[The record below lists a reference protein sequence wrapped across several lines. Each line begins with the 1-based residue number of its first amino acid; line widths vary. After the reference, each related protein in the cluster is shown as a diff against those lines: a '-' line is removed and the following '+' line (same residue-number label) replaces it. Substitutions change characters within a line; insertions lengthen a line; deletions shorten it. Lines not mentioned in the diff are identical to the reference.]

1 MFNGKCHYKSP
12 FSIAM
17 LVYQRVVWLASLQ
30 HAEWSECWAIADSY
44 DVNLYR
50 LYLLSNG
57 RCSLRPR
64 RHQCQASSSVLTSS
78 RWACQ
83 GGETP
88 RWKTQLSRW
97 DFITK
102 RKWKDAESRPVP
114 HDLAILM
121 DSKCSK
127 KEVAILMIWWSKK
140 LRVSVRISC
149 MEAMGPSDQRDKRD
163 LRHTLKSHTT
173 KGLKKN

>member
-1 MFNGKCHYKSP
+1 MGGI
-12 FSIAM
+12 IAACRM
-17 LVYQRVVWLASLQ
+17 
-30 HAEWSECWAIADSY
+30 IGM
-44 DVNLYR
+44 
-50 LYLLSNG
+50 LSN
-57 RCSLRPR
+57 RWLVWCQSLPSLPVEQRALLIKRPR

-121 DSKCSK
+121 DSKYSK
-127 KEVAILMIWWSKK
+127 KGVAILMIWWSKK

-173 KGLKKN
+173 NGLKKN

>member
-1 MFNGKCHYKSP
+1 MGGI
-12 FSIAM
+12 IAACRM
-17 LVYQRVVWLASLQ
+17 
-30 HAEWSECWAIADSY
+30 IGM
-44 DVNLYR
+44 
-50 LYLLSNG
+50 LSN
-57 RCSLRPR
+57 RWLVWCQSLPSLPVEQRALLIKRPR

-88 RWKTQLSRW
+88 RWKTQLPRW

-127 KEVAILMIWWSKK
+127 KGVAILMIWWSKK

-163 LRHTLKSHTT
+163 LRPTLKSHTT
-173 KGLKKN
+173 NGFKKN